1 MGMQTQNP
9 LQVTSDEGQ
18 TLSSTPRLK
27 YCLYTRKSSESDEK
41 QALSIDSQIK
51 EMLQMA
57 QREGLDVVEI
67 KRESHSAKDTGQ
79 RPVFNELIREIK
91 EQRFN
96 AILAWHPDRL
106 SRNAGDLGAIVDLM
120 DQKLIIEVRTYG
132 QKFTNNPSEKF
143 LFMILGSQ
151 AKLENDNKSVNV
163 KRGLRNRIEMGLWPS
178 VAPTGYLT
186 NPDRN
191 MKCQVI
197 LDPQRSHIIRMMFEK
212 VAYEKMSG
220 RRVFKWLKEDA
231 KFKTKNGKF
240 LTLSNVHTILQN
252 AFYCGLIEY
261 PRGSSKWYAGKHE
274 PIISQELYKK
284 VREKMTISKDIIKTN
299 KEFAF
304 TRLMKCGMCN
314 SGITAEEKY
323 KSRIDGSTAKYIYY
337 GCTRYNDK
345 QCKNQYIREEELIK
359 QLLDIVDKIDLNMI
373 GVKQK
378 LEQEMNRFS
387 EFRNKILGATDDEI
401 KTQKK
406 TDLKSYVKYLLKEG
420 TLQEKRE
427 VLQSFKSKV
436 LVINKRVIL
445 E

>member
-1 MGMQTQNP
+1 MQTQNP
-9 LQVTSDEGQ
+9 LQVTSDEVQ

-57 QREGLDVVEI
+57 QREGLDVIEI

-79 RPVFNELIREIK
+79 RPVFNELIRQIK
-91 EQRFN
+91 EGKFN

-120 DQKLIIEVRTYG
+120 DQKLIMEVRTYG

-261 PRGSSKWYAGKHE
+261 PRGSSKWYVGKHE

-304 TRLMKCGMCN
+304 TRIMKCGMCN

-337 GCTRYNDK
+337 GCTRHNDK
-345 QCKNQYIREEELIK
+345 QCKNLYIREEDLIK
-359 QLLDIVDKIDLNMI
+359 QLLEIIDKIDLNMI
-373 GVKQK
+373 GVKEK
-378 LEQEMNRFS
+378 LEQEIKRLS
-387 EFRNKILGATDDEI
+387 EFQSKILGSSEEEI

-406 TDLKSYVKYLLKEG
+406 TDLKSYVKYLLTEG

-427 VLQSFKSKV
+427 ILQSFKSKII
-436 LVINKRVIL
+436 VINKRVIL